1 MWNQGLVCFWQI
13 REKGDESQ
21 TSLWFHAKFSTQ
33 SVHTLVRKMFLLFLS
48 SSAATIVSH
57 RKPVLRS
64 GLASN
69 FPNSDSSLKRVSDRH
84 SVSVRQCVCMC
95 VCSASDS
102 HTHTHTHS
110 VSFCRLIDVV
120 RDRDP
125 LVSCCEPQIL
135 CEEQLSTCK
144 CFKVHVI
151 SELKQGYQIYCT
163 SDSLNQE
170 KNPLPSL
177 KSEATGLYDV

>member
-102 HTHTHTHS
+102 HTHTHTHIPS
-110 VSFCRLIDVV
+110 VFA
-120 RDRDP
+120 
-125 LVSCCEPQIL
+125 
-135 CEEQLSTCK
+135 
-144 CFKVHVI
+144 
-151 SELKQGYQIYCT
+151 
-163 SDSLNQE
+163 DSLT
-170 KNPLPSL
+170 LCVIATPSCRVVNL
-177 KSEATGLYDV
+177 RFCVKSNSQHANVSKFM